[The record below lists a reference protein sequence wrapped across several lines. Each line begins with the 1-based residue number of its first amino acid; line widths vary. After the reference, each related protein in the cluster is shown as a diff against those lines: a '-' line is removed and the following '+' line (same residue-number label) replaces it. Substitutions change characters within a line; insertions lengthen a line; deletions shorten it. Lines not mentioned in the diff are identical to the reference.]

1 VSDWGAIEV
10 ITPPAGMPLPLGL
23 VRDWVRVDDNASD
36 GLLITLIQAAVART
50 ELYTGVRLFTQTVR
64 MTRRGF
70 CDGMRL
76 PTGPIQSISAIEY
89 VDSNGAT
96 QTLDGAIYE
105 FATGGLRP
113 KLVLASG
120 QSWPSVTPGL
130 AAVQV
135 TAVAGYGGIND
146 QPADLRLAMQKMV
159 AAWFEDRCE
168 EAVNF
173 YVSVFANAP
182 RKRAWRRSAPWPAR
196 SSCASGRPGCWHLTT
211 A

>member
-168 EAVNF
+168 GMIPQDAIAILDQ
-173 YVSVFANAP
+173 YRMP
-182 RKRAWRRSAPWPAR
+182 RV
-196 SSCASGRPGCWHLTT
+196 
-211 A
+211 